1 MRILGSII
9 FVFACLLM
17 GHAQEV
23 TNLRVESATNPLG
36 IDKQHP
42 ALSWMIATNKK
53 DIEQIGYQVLVA
65 SSPKK
70 LTPDDADL
78 WNSGKVKSDQSVFVH
93 YNGDSIKSGQQCFW
107 KVKVWTNKGESDWSP
122 FAKWSMGLPDK
133 SDWKGDWIGLTKFFP
148 GDTLAT
154 HSRLAARY
162 FRKVFTPI
170 KRIHK
175 ATAYIVGIGMYEMF
189 INGQKIGNQVL
200 SPGPTDFTKN
210 VRYNTFDV
218 TLNLK
223 KGKNVIGTILGNGR
237 YFYMRQGHGFQQSK
251 EKLPKML
258 FQLDIEYADGSHSMV
273 VSDDSWKVTPGGPIR
288 SNNEYD
294 GEEYDARMELTG
306 WTKTGYN
313 DSNWLDVE
321 LVTAPCE
328 TILSQTNENMIVH
341 EVVKPVS
348 INQLPNGNYILD
360 MGQNMAGWL
369 KFKAKGAK
377 GDTITMRFAET
388 LKQDGT
394 LYTANLRSALQ
405 TDRYVMKGQGWEQWE
420 PAFVY
425 HGFRNVEVSGF
436 PGKPKLDD
444 FEGKVIYDGFQT
456 IGSFSCSDTL
466 LNLIYTNACR
476 TIQNNYKGMPV
487 DCPQRDERDPWLADW
502 ATTSLGASY
511 TFDIERLYVKWMDDM
526 QFSQRSRGQMPDV
539 APEPGW
545 TGIKDNMTWPGTY
558 LMIGNMLLTQFGNTG
573 VIAKHYPAMR
583 DWMWYMK
590 KKYLKDYILDRDRF
604 GDWCVPPESLEL
616 VHSKDPARNTDGALI
631 GTAYFYHYLQ
641 MMSIFANV
649 SGNIGDIEEYQRL
662 AEKVRKA
669 FNVKF
674 FDVAR
679 FRYGNNTV
687 TANLLPL
694 AFGMV
699 DKDVENIVFNQMVH
713 RIITQDNSHISTGLI
728 GTQWLMRELTKRG
741 RADLA
746 FAIATQ
752 KDYPSWGYMIEK
764 GATTIWEL
772 WNGDTADPSMN
783 SRNHVMLL
791 GDLIAWMYQDL
802 AGLKSMDSY
811 YGFKQL
817 WMAPQI
823 VGGLSSAKASTNT
836 PYGEA
841 ESDWTLKDGQF
852 IWNVT
857 IPANTEAD
865 VLVPA
870 ESVEHITESG
880 NPVTKLDE
888 VKYVGKTDG
897 RVHLE
902 IGSGSYTFVCKYN
915 RTNNY

>member
-1 MRILGSII
+1 
-9 FVFACLLM
+9 M